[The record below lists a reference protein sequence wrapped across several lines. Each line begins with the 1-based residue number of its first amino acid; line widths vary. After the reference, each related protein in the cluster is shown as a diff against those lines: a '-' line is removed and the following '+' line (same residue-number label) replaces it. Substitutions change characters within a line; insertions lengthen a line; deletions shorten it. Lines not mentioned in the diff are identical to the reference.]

1 VVLEGLDLVEV
12 RTFTLR
18 EAVLAV
24 KLELGS
30 DNGVRSPAV
39 HVKGSLGKNEGSGV
53 RDGRSLLCSSRV
65 NLIVRLLVD
74 EGKIG
79 AVYCAG
85 SCIRVPGGSKSI
97 GTNINGTSKL
107 EKTRRRDE
115 TVGSRCLLGTSKGSN
130 GVGKSINAV
139 RVVEGLGTKS
149 TVEDTSSIKGSA
161 VIDVGI
167 RLDNPDKLLAR
178 VVEVEL
184 DLVGGRTDRLVTSEL
199 DLLDQVLVGV
209 LCHLATFVSVKED
222 IVYVKRSSNQ
232 RRLISVGNRYSSGD

>member
-1 VVLEGLDLVEV
+1 MVV
-12 RTFTLR
+12 
-18 EAVLAV
+18 
-24 KLELGS
+24 
-30 DNGVRSPAV
+30 
-39 HVKGSLGKNEGSGV
+39 
-53 RDGRSLLCSSRV
+53 
-65 NLIVRLLVD
+65 

-79 AVYCAG
+79 VVDCSC
-85 SCIRVPGGSKSI
+85 SCIRVPGGTKSI

-139 RVVEGLGTKS
+139 GVVEGLGTKS
-149 TVEDTSSIKGSA
+149 TVEDTSSIKGST

-199 DLLDQVLVGV
+199 DLLDQILVGV
-209 LCHLATFVSVKED
+209 LCHLAAFIRVEEDVVNIEGGSNKGLLVSNSGGDRTGSNTSGKGLDGPETLTNGAEIDVDLDFVVLYEP
-222 IVYVKRSSNQ
+222 
-232 RRLISVGNRYSSGD
+232 LIPSLSRYLSAFSYLINKYLLYENYAGD